1 MTQAVLTQAMVQT
14 NKLEHIETLT
24 VHNAKAALAQGI
36 DAIKAGQTV
45 FDLGS
50 VKVADSSA
58 VAVLLAWQ
66 RAARKSGAA
75 LAYVNL
81 PDSLKSLAALYGV
94 DAFLV
99 DTPANLQHH

>member
-1 MTQAVLTQAMVQT
+1 MGQT
-14 NKLEHIETLT
+14 NKLENIDILN
-24 VHNAKAALAQGI
+24 VHNAKAALIQGF

-50 VKVADSSA
+50 VKLADSSA

-66 RAARKSGAA
+66 RAARKAGVA
-75 LAYVNL
+75 LSYINL
-81 PDSLKSLAALYGV
+81 PASLKSLADLYGV

-99 DTPANLQHH
+99 DTPANLHHH

>member
-1 MTQAVLTQAMVQT
+1 MAATALSST
-14 NKLEHIETLT
+14 NRLENIEILNI
-24 VHNAKAALAQGI
+24 HNATAAALQGFA
-36 DAIKAGQTV
+36 AIKAGQTV

-50 VKVADSSA
+50 VKLADSSA

-66 RAARKSGAA
+66 RAARNSGVA
-75 LAYVNL
+75 LSYVNL
-81 PDSLKSLAALYGV
+81 PASLKSLAALYGV